1 MFNSFKNLTEVILHF
16 STDKVCREF
25 LETKRWNG
33 TPTCPHCSCDKWY
46 KLNDGKTYKCGNK
59 ECYKKYTVTVGTI
72 YENTNVP
79 LTKWFAAVYIITA
92 HKKGISSIQLSK
104 DIGVTQKTAW
114 YMNHRIRQ
122 MVGERH
128 PEALENT
135 VEVDE
140 TYVGGKMK
148 NKHTKVRAEAHAN
161 NVSHTDN
168 KTGVMGF
175 LERGSG
181 VRLNVIDKTKSF
193 KEMVKG
199 NVALEAIVITDS
211 LNAYTGLANEFKG
224 HEVVNHSEDE
234 YVRGEWHTNTIE
246 GFFSFL
252 KRSIYGC
259 YHYVSPKHL
268 QRYCNENSYR
278 YNTRDLKD
286 GQRFEIT
293 LSNIEGRLP
302 YKTLIGK

>member
-25 LETKRWNG
+25 LEANRWNG
-33 TPTCPHCSCDKWY
+33 TPTCPHCGCDKWY

-72 YENTNVP
+72 YENTNIP
-79 LTKWFAAVYIITA
+79 LPKWFAAIYIITA
-92 HKKGISSIQLSK
+92 HKKGISSIQLAK
-104 DIGVTQKTAW
+104 DLGVTQKSAW
-114 YMNHRIRQ
+114 FMTHRIRE
-122 MVGERH
+122 MVGEKH

-148 NKHTKVRAEAHAN
+148 NKHKKVRAEAHAN
-161 NVSHTDN
+161 GVSHVDN
-168 KTGVMGF
+168 KTGVMGY
-175 LERGSG
+175 LERGAG
-181 VRLNVIDKTKSF
+181 VRLNVIDKTQSF
-193 KEMVKG
+193 KDMVKS
-199 NVALEAIVITDS
+199 NVALESIIITDS
-211 LNAYTGLANEFKG
+211 LNAYTGLAKDFKD
-224 HEVVNHSEDE
+224 HEVINHSEDE

-259 YHYVSPKHL
+259 YHNVSPKHL

-278 YNTRDLKD
+278 YNTRELKD

-293 LSNIEGRLP
+293 LSNLEGRLT
-302 YKTLIGK
+302 YKNLISK